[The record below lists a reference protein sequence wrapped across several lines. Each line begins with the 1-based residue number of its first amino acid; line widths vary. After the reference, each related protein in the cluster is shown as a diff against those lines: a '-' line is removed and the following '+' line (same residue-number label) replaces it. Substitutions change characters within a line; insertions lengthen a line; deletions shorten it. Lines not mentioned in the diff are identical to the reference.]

1 LSSESELAHSAAL
14 QGRIVVIS
22 PHPDDAVLSLGAT
35 IASTTRAGHSVRV
48 ITVFA
53 GDESATG
60 EAGPWDS
67 KSGFRTAAEAARA
80 RALEDDEA
88 CRIVGA
94 EPVRLPYLDKD
105 YERALDDEEILRA
118 TVDAVAES
126 DVVLIPAFPLT
137 NEDHAWLSTLLL
149 ARLQVDARIALYA
162 EQPYAAWANEVPRAA
177 QPERAWQ
184 AVKAPASAQVVKL
197 RACRAYK
204 SQIPMLG
211 GVRVVLGI
219 LSYEARLGGE
229 SICWL
234 HD

>member
-1 LSSESELAHSAAL
+1 MTGDQVSPPPLE
-14 QGRIVVIS
+14 GRIVVIS

-35 IASTTRAGHSVRV
+35 IATATRAGHSVRV
-48 ITVFA
+48 VTVFA
-53 GDESATG
+53 GDEAATV

-67 KSGFRTAAEAARA
+67 KSGFRSAAEAARA

-105 YERALDDEEILRA
+105 YERVLVEEEILRVI
-118 TVDAVAES
+118 VDAVGES
-126 DVVLIPAFPLT
+126 DVVLIPAFPLA

-149 ARLQVDARIALYA
+149 AGLRVDARIALYA
-162 EQPYAAWANEVPRAA
+162 EQPYAAWAHEVPAAA
-177 QPERAWQ
+177 QPDREWHAI
-184 AVKAPASAQVVKL
+184 KAPALAQAAKL

-211 GVRVVLGI
+211 GMRVVFGI
-219 LSYEARLGGE
+219 LSYEAQLGGE
-229 SICWL
+229 SISWSAA
-234 HD
+234 

>member
-1 LSSESELAHSAAL
+1 LTGDGGLGQPAPLS
-14 QGRIVVIS
+14 GRIVVIS
-22 PHPDDAVLSLGAT
+22 PHPDDAVLSLGAM
-35 IASTTRAGHSVRV
+35 IATTTRAGHSVRV
-48 ITVFA
+48 LTVFA
-53 GDESATG
+53 GDETATV
-60 EAGPWDS
+60 EAGPWDR
-67 KSGFRTAAEAARA
+67 KSGFQTAAEAART

-105 YERALDDEEILRA
+105 YGRVLVEEEILRA
-118 TVDAVAES
+118 IVEAVGES

-162 EQPYAAWANEVPRAA
+162 EQPYAAWAHEAPGAA
-177 QPERAWQ
+177 QSGRDWRAM
-184 AVKAPASAQVVKL
+184 KAPASAQAVKL

-211 GVRVVLGI
+211 GMRVVLGI
-219 LSYEARLGGE
+219 LSYEAHLGGE
-229 SICWL
+229 SICWSPG
-234 HD
+234 

>member
-1 LSSESELAHSAAL
+1 LTGDVDFGHRAELH
-14 QGRIVVIS
+14 GRIVVIS
-22 PHPDDAVLSLGAT
+22 PHLDDAVLSLGAT
-35 IASTTRAGHSVRV
+35 IAATARAGHSVRV

-53 GDESATG
+53 GDEAATVD
-60 EAGPWDS
+60 ASQWDS

-80 RALEDDEA
+80 RAAEDDEA

-105 YERALDDEEILRA
+105 YERVLVEEEILRA
-118 TVDAVAES
+118 VDEAVSES

-149 ARLQVDARIALYA
+149 ARLHVDARLGLYA
-162 EQPYAAWANEVPRAA
+162 EQPYAAWAHEAPGVA
-177 QPERAWQ
+177 QPDRDWHALR
-184 AVKAPASAQVVKL
+184 APASAQTVKL

-204 SQIPMLG
+204 SQIRMLG
-211 GVRVVLGI
+211 GMRVVLGI

-229 SICWL
+229 SICWSQV
-234 HD
+234 